1 MTPSLLLLTL
11 STQHPSTMLDY
22 YFAGIAYQENSAR
35 IIPARA
41 SFASLS
47 GEIRNVIY
55 SSFLRYPKPISITY
69 NAATQQF
76 QTSGKKH
83 ANDGRIPFEVL
94 SSSWATSTT
103 TSAPKPA
110 PISSPTTS
118 SSSKPASPS
127 LPTQTTSRRTCTFST
142 PLATSRARVCA
153 GSA

>member
-1 MTPSLLLLTL
+1 
-11 STQHPSTMLDY
+11 MLDY

-83 ANDGRIPFEVL
+83 ANDGRTSFEVL
-94 SSSWATSTT
+94 EL
-103 TSAPKPA
+103 
-110 PISSPTTS
+110 
-118 SSSKPASPS
+118 PS
-127 LPTQTTSRRTCTFST
+127 NLDHNIHAEVRSDLIYFAHLLLRNSHMRNHRNPD
-142 PLATSRARVCA
+142 
-153 GSA
+153 